1 MDEELK
7 TYLVAMEARLMTSIN
22 DNVERV
28 LDQMTAVRS
37 DVHSIGG
44 HLLNA
49 MEESLTLS
57 RRVTKLEDDMRQL
70 RRGKGI

>member
-1 MDEELK
+1 MDEELRE
-7 TYLVAMEARLMTSIN
+7 YLTAMEARLMAGIN

-28 LDQMTAVRS
+28 LDQMTAVRT
-37 DVHSIGG
+37 DVHNIGG

-57 RRVTKLEDDMRQL
+57 RRITRLEDDL
-70 RRGKGI
+70 RRLRKGGV